1 MAEKKVQIDIIIET
15 ANAANSLRDI
25 KTALRDVNSEIL
37 KTEEGTE
44 EFNKLTNAAGKL
56 KDRINDLNDTLKLQQ
71 GSGLERFKNS
81 IGTIREGILN
91 LDFDKFKLGI
101 NGATQAFG
109 GLSGAIAATGIGA
122 LVLGVTALIANFDVL
137 REKFSGLDKVAKGFE
152 IVIGKIVDFIV
163 DAVKFAGDL
172 YTEFETVFN
181 ILFPITNLIDLV
193 IEKLGE
199 EADAQAEVE
208 RRNAEA
214 SKKNKERF
222 DAESQRREKVRKAYQ
237 DEIDL
242 LKSLGK
248 DASKVELQQLK
259 ADKALVDSQVQ
270 RIKNFIGISTF
281 FDNVLIPK
289 LKEFEK
295 QQKDAALAVQIKE
308 NEINTKRIADAKKT
322 ADERIKFDQKYNET
336 ALEALI
342 RQEAEEIKIAEA
354 QGFSV
359 EKLEETILNIKKTFL
374 DKRLKLAGDKGEELK
389 SKEVNFAKE
398 TGDLIT
404 LTIKE
409 TTDEIVL
416 GTITLQDRLLVLAEK
431 LEKYGDD
438 VINIFASISDT
449 ILSSQQSQIE
459 IETTEL
465 EAQYNRRRAF
475 IEANVQD
482 EKERARQ
489 IGVLDSEIENSRN
502 QLEKKRI
509 ELEKKAIKRERNLV
523 IASIALNTGI
533 AIANAVK
540 IAGTSSFD
548 PISFAINIAANIAAV
563 VAAIAKANQGI
574 KQADAS
580 IAALGAGGG
589 GGTASISS
597 SSIQS
602 TAQAQTPNS
611 FALFGTGGSGN
622 NVSGNQPQLIQ
633 AFVSESDISSVQR
646 RLNRFRTASEL

>member
-509 ELEKKAIKRERNLV
+509 ELEKKAIKRERNLA

>member
-208 RRNAEA
+208 RQNAEA
-214 SKKNKERF
+214 ERKNKERF
-222 DAESQRREKVRKAYQ
+222 DAESQRREKKQKAYQ
-237 DEIDL
+237 DEIEI

-248 DASKVELQQLK
+248 DTSALELQALK
-259 ADKALVDSQVQ
+259 ADKALLDNQVQ
-270 RIKNFIGISTF
+270 RLKNFIGISTF

-289 LKEFEK
+289 LKELEE
-295 QQKDAALAVQIKE
+295 QQKDAALAVQVKE
-308 NEINTKRIADAKKT
+308 NEINTKRTADAEKT
-322 ADERIKFDQKYNET
+322 AEERIKFDQKYNES

-342 RQEAEEIKIAEA
+342 RQEAEEIDLAK
-354 QGFSV
+354 
-359 EKLEETILNIKKTFL
+359 KLNRSEETILNIKKSFF

-389 SKEVNFAKE
+389 SKEVNLATQTQE
-398 TGDLIT
+398 AIG
-404 LTIKE
+404 LTITQTE
-409 TTDEIVL
+409 SEIVM
-416 GTITLQDRLLVLAEK
+416 GTLSIGDKLEALVEK
-431 LEKYGDD
+431 IGTVLEKYGER
-438 VINIFASISDT
+438 VIGIYSSISQGIIDN
-449 ILSSQQSQIE
+449 QQTEIDIE
-459 IETTEL
+459 ETKL
-465 EAQYNRRRAF
+465 NAQFERRRAF

-489 IGVLDSEIENSRN
+489 LGLLDSEIENSRN
-502 QLEKKRI
+502 QIERKRI
-509 ELEKKAIKRERNLV
+509 ELEKKAIKRERNLA

-533 AIANAVK
+533 AIAGAVK
-540 IAGTSSFD
+540 VASTSSFD